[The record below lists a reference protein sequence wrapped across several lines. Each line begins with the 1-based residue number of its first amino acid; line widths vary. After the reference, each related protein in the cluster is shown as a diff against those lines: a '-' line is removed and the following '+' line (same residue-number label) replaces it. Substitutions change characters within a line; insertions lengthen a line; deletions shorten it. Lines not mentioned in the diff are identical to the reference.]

1 VTFSSS
7 SIYKAQQFTR
17 IINKKERKK
26 KHNQKI
32 TTANSSTFLSKLVSN
47 AYHNVK
53 LIEITVNK
61 TMLCQTNNNAKYRLK
76 NSFWIL

>member
-1 VTFSSS
+1 M
-7 SIYKAQQFTR
+7 
-17 IINKKERKK
+17 
-26 KHNQKI
+26 I

-61 TMLCQTNNNAKYRLK
+61 TMLCQTNNNAKYRLE